1 MADRTSQQ
9 PGDPASV
16 IAQQYNIEL
25 AMCDIL
31 ERIADSL
38 PDDVHPPL
46 AAAAAR
52 SITIELTVH
61 QRDQEEVLFP
71 LLLARCSSE
80 DRAADLI
87 DLLTSEHATDAGFAA
102 EVIEALQLLGTGRHI
117 DNANMLGYMLRG
129 FFQCYRRHLNWEQ
142 AVLLPLAR
150 QRLSS
155 DDMAMVAQQI
165 GKQRRQLQLMHSLG
179 VG

>member
-87 DLLTSEHATDAGFAA
+87 
-102 EVIEALQLLGTGRHI
+102 EALQLLGTGRHI